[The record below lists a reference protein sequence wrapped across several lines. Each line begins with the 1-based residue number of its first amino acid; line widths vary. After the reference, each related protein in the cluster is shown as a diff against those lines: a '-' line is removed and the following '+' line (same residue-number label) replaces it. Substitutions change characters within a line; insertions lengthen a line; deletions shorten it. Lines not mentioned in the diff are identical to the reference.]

1 MPPTV
6 ALAPPSQPPA
16 AVAPDSRR
24 QVVPEDGEFKPFG
37 EDGLTFDDV
46 LDVINPLHHLPIVG
60 AIYRDITGDT
70 ISAASKVT
78 GGALFGGPIGLAVA
92 VADTVLE
99 ESSGQDAGGHVLALM
114 KDAQRGP
121 DEIPSQPGGPR
132 EAPLSETVSLRH
144 DANEY
149 EDGWWQD
156 PDAAAGPENVAAANQ
171 RLTSGADLKAAQ
183 TASLRHDANEYE
195 DGWWQDPDAAAK
207 PEDVAAANQR
217 LTSGADFKAAQ
228 TASLRHD
235 ANDNQDGWWQDPD
248 TATGPENVAAA
259 QRSASAAPAAAS
271 PVTGTPSR
279 NTIGPGAALNG
290 GPRAL
295 GAALPAPRALA
306 ANPATVTA
314 FRKGEL
320 RYFRPGGTINSDT
333 WLKLMS
339 NVGAN
344 RGRNAAP
351 TGPRGLAS
359 ATLAKALA
367 TYGAAEATAA
377 KASRGLIR
385 P

>member
-6 ALAPPSQPPA
+6 ALVPPNQPPA

-24 QVVPEDGEFKPFG
+24 QVAPEAEDFKPFG
-37 EDGLTFDDV
+37 KDGLTFDDV

-78 GGALFGGPIGLAVA
+78 GGALFGGPIGLAAA
-92 VADTVLE
+92 VADTVLR

-114 KDAQRGP
+114 KDAQTGP
-121 DEIPSQPGGPR
+121 DEIPSQPGGS
-132 EAPLSETVSLRH
+132 EETPLSE
-144 DANEY
+144 
-149 EDGWWQD
+149 
-156 PDAAAGPENVAAANQ
+156 
-171 RLTSGADLKAAQ
+171 
-183 TASLRHDANEYE
+183 TASLRHDANEHE
-195 DGWWQDPDAAAK
+195 DGQWEDPDAPA
-207 PEDVAAANQR
+207 
-217 LTSGADFKAAQ
+217 
-228 TASLRHD
+228 
-235 ANDNQDGWWQDPD
+235 
-248 TATGPENVAAA
+248 GPENVAASKP
-259 QRSASAAPAAAS
+259 SASAAPAAFS
-271 PVTGTPSR
+271 PVTGSPAR
-279 NTIGPGAALNG
+279 NTIRPGAALNG

-314 FRKGEL
+314 FRKGES
-320 RYFRPGGTINSDT
+320 RYFRPGGTVNTDA

-359 ATLAKALA
+359 
-367 TYGAAEATAA
+367 
-377 KASRGLIR
+377 GLTVPPR
-385 P
+385 

>member
-1 MPPTV
+1 M
-6 ALAPPSQPPA
+6 
-16 AVAPDSRR
+16 
-24 QVVPEDGEFKPFG
+24 
-37 EDGLTFDDV
+37 
-46 LDVINPLHHLPIVG
+46 
-60 AIYRDITGDT
+60 
-70 ISAASKVT
+70 
-78 GGALFGGPIGLAVA
+78 
-92 VADTVLE
+92 
-99 ESSGQDAGGHVLALM
+99 
-114 KDAQRGP
+114 
-121 DEIPSQPGGPR
+121 
-132 EAPLSETVSLRH
+132 SETV
-144 DANEY
+144 
-149 EDGWWQD
+149 
-156 PDAAAGPENVAAANQ
+156 
-171 RLTSGADLKAAQ
+171 
-183 TASLRHDANEYE
+183 SLRHDANEYE

-228 TASLRHD
+228 TALLRHD

-248 TATGPENVAAA
+248 AASGPENLAAA
-259 QRSASAAPAAAS
+259 QRSASGAPAAFS

-314 FRKGEL
+314 FRKGES
-320 RYFRPGGTINSDT
+320 RYFRLGGTINSDA

-367 TYGAAEATAA
+367 TYGAAEAAAA
-377 KASRGLIR
+377 KAGRDLIR

>member
-46 LDVINPLHHLPIVG
+46 LDVINPLHHLPIIG

-171 RLTSGADLKAAQ
+171 RLTSGAD
-183 TASLRHDANEYE
+183 
-195 DGWWQDPDAAAK
+195 
-207 PEDVAAANQR
+207 
-217 LTSGADFKAAQ
+217 FKAAQ

-235 ANDNQDGWWQDPD
+235 ANDNEDGWWQDPD

-359 ATLAKALA
+359 GTLAKALA
-367 TYGAAEATAA
+367 TYGAAEVTAA
-377 KASRGLIR
+377 KAGRGLIR

>member
-156 PDAAAGPENVAAANQ
+156 PDAAAGPENVAAANH
-171 RLTSGADLKAAQ
+171 S
-183 TASLRHDANEYE
+183 
-195 DGWWQDPDAAAK
+195 
-207 PEDVAAANQR
+207 V
-217 LTSGADFKAAQ
+217 TSGADFKAAQ

-235 ANDNQDGWWQDPD
+235 ANDNEDGWWQDPD

-314 FRKGEL
+314 FRKGES
-320 RYFRPGGTINSDT
+320 RYFRLGGTINSDA

-377 KASRGLIR
+377 KAARGLIR
-385 P
+385 PQSTLR

>member
-1 MPPTV
+1 
-6 ALAPPSQPPA
+6 
-16 AVAPDSRR
+16 
-24 QVVPEDGEFKPFG
+24 
-37 EDGLTFDDV
+37 
-46 LDVINPLHHLPIVG
+46 
-60 AIYRDITGDT
+60 DT

-121 DEIPSQPGGPR
+121 DEIPFQSGGPR

-156 PDAAAGPENVAAANQ
+156 PDAATGPENVAAANH
-171 RLTSGADLKAAQ
+171 S
-183 TASLRHDANEYE
+183 
-195 DGWWQDPDAAAK
+195 
-207 PEDVAAANQR
+207 V
-217 LTSGADFKAAQ
+217 TSGADFKAAQ

-235 ANDNQDGWWQDPD
+235 ANDNEDGWWQDPD

-367 TYGAAEATAA
+367 TYGAAEAAAA
-377 KASRGLIR
+377 KAGRGLIR